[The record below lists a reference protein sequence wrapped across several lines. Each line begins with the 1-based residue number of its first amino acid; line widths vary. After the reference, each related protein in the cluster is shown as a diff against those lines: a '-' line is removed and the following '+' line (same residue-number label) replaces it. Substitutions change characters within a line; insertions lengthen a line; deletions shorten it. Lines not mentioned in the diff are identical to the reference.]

1 MLETRLE
8 VDKVSAAGI
17 QIKNRVQVGGKDMI
31 VVGVEEDAND
41 PIINVRC
48 GPEDL

>member
-8 VDKVSAAGI
+8 VDRIDAAGLEV
-17 QIKNRVQVGGKDMI
+17 KNRVQIGGKDMI
-31 VVGVEEDAND
+31 VVGIEEDAND